1 MLTTSDK
8 GSRRMKTVLFR
19 LIVGCLG
26 VVGLVGGA
34 AAQSPGDVAKLLRV
48 EWEPSHE
55 SWGRPRL
62 VGYVYN
68 SSRYRI
74 GSIRLR
80 LESLDASKQVTRE
93 TLAWTYVDVPS
104 GGRAYFSVVRPPGAE
119 DFRVT
124 VESFVLIAVERREE
138 TP

>member
-1 MLTTSDK
+1 
-8 GSRRMKTVLFR
+8 MKAVWLR
-19 LIVGCLG
+19 LIVGLLG

-68 SSRYRI
+68 DSRYRI
-74 GSIRLR
+74 GSLRLR
-80 LESLDASKQVTRE
+80 LESLDAGKRVARE
-93 TLAWTYVDVPS
+93 TLAWTYVDVPA
-104 GGRAYFSVVRPPGAE
+104 GGRSYFSVPRPAGAE